1 MQRSIRLVL
10 ALLSIVL
17 GVMLVRYTLDRRGL
31 RDDQDQAGAASSP
44 KTLRSNENEI
54 AQRAGARDELLRAP
68 QVGREASSAATGSS
82 GQLKAQEESRIEGRQ
97 EETEINAIPAT
108 SAEAATVP
116 SEISANGFSVVG
128 QPFPVSESVAE
139 ACKPATPGAFRWE
152 ACDRVNA
159 LLVQIATEPRD
170 DVWATA
176 MEQQLRAYAEA
187 QPVNLTIR
195 ALECR
200 KTICFIET
208 AAAFPGDL
216 PMPDYRWREKL
227 GLGKEYPVNA
237 SERDAAGMRWN
248 ITLFPFRR
256 K

>member
-1 MQRSIRLVL
+1 MRRSIRLVL
-10 ALLSIVL
+10 ALLSIAL

-54 AQRAGARDELLRAP
+54 AERVRAKDEMLRAP
-68 QVGREASSAATGSS
+68 QVGREASSEATGLS

-97 EETEINAIPAT
+97 EETEINAMP
-108 SAEAATVP
+108 AEAATVP

-139 ACKPATPGAFRWE
+139 ACKPAKPGAFRWE
-152 ACDRVNA
+152 AHARANA

-187 QPVNLTIR
+187 QPVKLTIR

-208 AAAFPGDL
+208 AAAFSGDL

-227 GLGKEYPVNA
+227 GLGKRVSREC
-237 SERDAAGMRWN
+237 
-248 ITLFPFRR
+248 I
-256 K
+256 